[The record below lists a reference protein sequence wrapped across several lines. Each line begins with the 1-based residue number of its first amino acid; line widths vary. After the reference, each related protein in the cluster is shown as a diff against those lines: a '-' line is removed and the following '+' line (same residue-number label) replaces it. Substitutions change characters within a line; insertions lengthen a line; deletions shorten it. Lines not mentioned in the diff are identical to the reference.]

1 MRVLPIHKTFNLY
14 SVCCG
19 KTLCS
24 GCSLQHCMMKTELAV
39 PITCPFCRTAGMGEG
54 SDEEHYLVQLRKR
67 TERKDPTALRHLA
80 MAYRFGGHGLS
91 VDQAKCIDLLREA
104 ADLGTAISHY
114 QLATFH
120 RTGEMGLEQNEEVS
134 LEYME
139 KAAEGG
145 DVVARHN
152 LGSKEIRSGNVAAGI
167 RHFRLAASVGYKR
180 SMEALIEFFEAR
192 LLHHADLAESTRAFY
207 CVRDEMK
214 SKDRDQFIK
223 HLKETGKYKE
233 EFDM

>member
-1 MRVLPIHKTFNLY
+1 MLY
-14 SVCCG
+14 SD
-19 KTLCS
+19 K
-24 GCSLQHCMMKTELAV
+24 KILA
-39 PITCPFCRTAGMGEG
+39 R
-54 SDEEHYLVQLRKR
+54 LRKR
-67 TERKDPTALRHLA
+67 VEIKDTVALHNMA
-80 MAYRFGGHGLS
+80 MVYRDGNLGLS